1 MMGLVGLLKR
11 KTLCCEKEAAK
22 MTVFEDCI
30 EFDKHNC
37 PFFLEKRCSCR
48 FVFDEKDCH
57 FFILEF
63 CESSSNMIQPRF
75 DVVAE
80 SSEVGRK

>member
-1 MMGLVGLLKR
+1 MKKLNRQTSHNSV
-11 KTLCCEKEAAK
+11 TVK

-63 CESSSNMIQPRF
+63 CESTSNMIQPRI

-80 SSEVGRK
+80 LSEVGRK